1 MQAKDSHFAYTI
13 SIVRNRLSLPNLS
26 SSKSQPP
33 RGIIQ
38 SLLETR
44 FQLYYQFLLCNKRVF
59 FFFLYS
65 QNMLKDFAVSRL
77 CGV

>member
-1 MQAKDSHFAYTI
+1 MQAKDSYFAYTI

-38 SLLETR
+38 SFLETR
-44 FQLYYQFLLCNKRVF
+44 FQLYYQFLLCNKRLVF
-59 FFFLYS
+59 FFFVFTKYV
-65 QNMLKDFAVSRL
+65 KGL
-77 CGV
+77 CCL